1 MLSDREQQRLREIQ
15 RQFMSE
21 DPDFVREFD
30 AAPKQPTTQQ
40 PNPRAYVIC
49 AVSALVFGVLLL
61 LVGSLA
67 TALMLAIGAG
77 LIWSAWRPRRA
88 RHTPS
93 QTEGKP

>member
-15 RQFMSE
+15 RRFMSE
-21 DPDFVREFD
+21 DPDFVREFE

-40 PNPRAYVIC
+40 PNPRAYIIC

-61 LVGSLA
+61 LAGSLA

-88 RHTPS
+88 PHTPS
-93 QTEGKP
+93 QTEEKP